1 MALSNHHKVASCA
14 WTGMAG
20 PLLRFGSTLHSL
32 CKLPVPINENSNIKP
47 NSEAA
52 KKLRDLSILFIDK
65 ASMIPL
71 DASRAIDL
79 LFQDIVSTRDS
90 PTTFPFGGKLTVL
103 AGDFRQIFPIVP
115 RARPSAILENCINR
129 SVVWKHFIKFQLT
142 TNMRANEGEQQFCD
156 WLLELG
162 NDTLQSTHPNA
173 TPGQTYIPQQ
183 CNITTNIVNSIFP
196 NFSPL
201 SDRSQDVILTPIN
214 DDTHVIN
221 SQVLAV
227 LRPEEL
233 LIVYPS
239 VDEIMEDEGNE
250 VTNIATEFLHSI
262 TPSGLPKHLLE
273 LKVGCNVIL
282 LRNLDKKA
290 GLANGTRLKI
300 IHLGTRII
308 EAVIISGSSIFVGN
322 HVYFSKI
329 KLCPSD
335 SNVPFKFQRFQFP
348 IKLAYCM
355 TINKAQGQT
364 FNRLGLYLPNPV
376 FAHGQLYVAFSRAT
390 SFDHIYVQMKN
401 GPNQCIECT

>member
-52 KKLRDLSILFIDK
+52 KKLRDLSIIFIDK

-90 PTTFPFGGKLTVL
+90 PTTFPFGGKLIVL

-115 RARPSAILENCINR
+115 RARPSAIFENCINR

-156 WLLELG
+156 WLLQLG

-183 CNITTNIVNSIFP
+183 CNITTNIV
-196 NFSPL
+196 
-201 SDRSQDVILTPIN
+201 
-214 DDTHVIN
+214 
-221 SQVLAV
+221 
-227 LRPEEL
+227 
-233 LIVYPS
+233 
-239 VDEIMEDEGNE
+239 
-250 VTNIATEFLHSI
+250 
-262 TPSGLPKHLLE
+262 
-273 LKVGCNVIL
+273 
-282 LRNLDKKA
+282 
-290 GLANGTRLKI
+290 
-300 IHLGTRII
+300 
-308 EAVIISGSSIFVGN
+308 
-322 HVYFSKI
+322 KI
-329 KLCPSD
+329 KQYF
-335 SNVPFKFQRFQFP
+335 NK
-348 IKLAYCM
+348 
-355 TINKAQGQT
+355 TIFYFYGKST
-364 FNRLGLYLPNPV
+364 Y
-376 FAHGQLYVAFSRAT
+376 
-390 SFDHIYVQMKN
+390 IYK
-401 GPNQCIECT
+401 